1 MQLPARIG
9 KYELVELLGGGM
21 SRVYRARDTVIGRS
35 VVVKILT
42 EAAAQDPEAKAR
54 FLREAQV
61 AGNLT
66 HDNVISVYDFGEDQG
81 RPYMVMEFL
90 RGEDLRSLIKSSRI
104 GDLNFRL
111 RLALQLARALEYI
124 HSNKI
129 IHRDI
134 KPENIQ
140 VTGSGVVKLMDFGI
154 AKAENSQLTRPGF
167 TLGTPFYMAPEQV
180 RGQEI
185 TNRADIYAFGVLL
198 FELLSGVR
206 AIEGETVERIFYEIL
221 YKPLDLKPLEVA
233 GVPQP
238 LPDLV
243 AVCTSKDPAQ
253 RPQSFAEVC
262 ATLERILR
270 RLEQGPVTS
279 TGVGV
284 PKPAQPAHTPAAPVP
299 AASTQP
305 APTRP
310 APARPAP
317 ARPPAPSAPTPPPAF
332 TSLASR
338 KRSDLLIVVAAA
350 AVVLLLVIFWLY
362 LRSSAS
368 GAPALHSALTTPTG
382 DMVLVPAGP
391 FLSGSEKESVEVPA
405 FYIDKTEVT
414 NSAYRRFCNQR
425 GRTLPENFPPSRPDY
440 PVVNVSYFEAHSFA
454 HWAGKRLP
462 TALEWEKAARGTD
475 GRAFPWGDAPDA
487 SRANVREDPPRHE
500 PRLMPAASIPQGAS
514 PYQALDMAGNAWE
527 FVNEQADPTPA
538 ALQAFAHLLDPPP
551 TAEEQWAGIR
561 GGSYDLPLLNEAL
574 WDDNIIP
581 ARHRSF
587 NIGFRCAKDAQ

>member
-1 MQLPARIG
+1 MELPARIG
-9 KYELVELLGGGM
+9 KYELLELLGGGM

-111 RLALQLARALEYI
+111 HIALQLARALEYI

-140 VTGSGVVKLMDFGI
+140 VTGTGVVKLMDFGI

-180 RGQEI
+180 RGQEV

-206 AIEGETVERIFYEIL
+206 AIEGDTVERIFYEIL
-221 YKPLDLKPLEVA
+221 YKPLDLKPLETA

-243 AVCTSKDPAQ
+243 ALCTSKDPAQ
-253 RPQSFAEVC
+253 RPQSFGDVC

-270 RLEQGPVTS
+270 RLEQGPGTP
-279 TGVGV
+279 TAAV
-284 PKPAQPAHTPAAPVP
+284 PTQTQAAPAPAAPIPTPPSRP
-299 AASTQP
+299 AFIP
-305 APTRP
+305 P
-310 APARPAP
+310 APAPAG
-317 ARPPAPSAPTPPPAF
+317 R
-332 TSLASR
+332 R
-338 KRSDLLIVVAAA
+338 RSDILIVAAA
-350 AVVLLLVIFWLY
+350 ALVVLLLLVFWLY
-362 LRSSAS
+362 LRYSGSATD
-368 GAPALHSALTTPTG
+368 PRTLHSTLTTPTG
-382 DMVLVPAGP
+382 AMVLVPAGS
-391 FLSGSEKESVEVPA
+391 FLSGSETESVTLPT
-405 FYIDKTEVT
+405 FYIDRTEVT
-414 NSAYRRFCNQR
+414 NAAYRRFCTER
-425 GRTLPENFPPSRPDY
+425 GRTLPQNFPSGRPDY

-454 HWAGKRLP
+454 RWAGKRLP

-475 GRAFPWGDAPDA
+475 GRAFPWGNAHDA
-487 SRANVREDPPRHE
+487 SHANVRDDPQRRE
-500 PRLMPAASIPQGAS
+500 PRLTPAGSTPQGAS
-514 PYQALDMAGNAWE
+514 PYQALDMAGNVWE
-527 FVNEQADPTPA
+527 FVDEPASPAPA

-551 TAEEQWAGIR
+551 TAEEQWCGIR
-561 GGSYDLPLLNEAL
+561 GGSYDLP
-574 WDDNIIP
+574 
-581 ARHRSF
+581 
-587 NIGFRCAKDAQ
+587 C

>member
-66 HDNVISVYDFGEDQG
+66 HDNVINVYDFGEDQG

-180 RGQEI
+180 RGQEV

-206 AIEGETVERIFYEIL
+206 AIEGDTVERIFYEIL
-221 YKPLDLKPLEVA
+221 YKPLDLTPLETA

-253 RPQSFAEVC
+253 RPHSFAEIC

-279 TGVGV
+279 PNVVV
-284 PKPAQPAHTPAAPVP
+284 PKPPQTAPTPAAPIP
-299 AASTQP
+299 AASTQ
-305 APTRP
+305 P

-317 ARPPAPSAPTPPPAF
+317 ARPAPPWPAPPWPAPPGPASPWRSEAISSF
-332 TSLASR
+332 SQRTS
-338 KRSDLLIVVAAA
+338 RSTD
-350 AVVLLLVIFWLY
+350 
-362 LRSSAS
+362 
-368 GAPALHSALTTPTG
+368 
-382 DMVLVPAGP
+382 
-391 FLSGSEKESVEVPA
+391 
-405 FYIDKTEVT
+405 
-414 NSAYRRFCNQR
+414 
-425 GRTLPENFPPSRPDY
+425 SRP
-440 PVVNVSYFEAHSFA
+440 FF
-454 HWAGKRLP
+454 
-462 TALEWEKAARGTD
+462 
-475 GRAFPWGDAPDA
+475 
-487 SRANVREDPPRHE
+487 
-500 PRLMPAASIPQGAS
+500 
-514 PYQALDMAGNAWE
+514 
-527 FVNEQADPTPA
+527 
-538 ALQAFAHLLDPPP
+538 
-551 TAEEQWAGIR
+551 
-561 GGSYDLPLLNEAL
+561 
-574 WDDNIIP
+574 
-581 ARHRSF
+581 
-587 NIGFRCAKDAQ
+587 

>member
-1 MQLPARIG
+1 MELPARIG
-9 KYELVELLGGGM
+9 KYELLELLGGGM

-42 EAAAQDPEAKAR
+42 ESAAQDPEAKAR

-66 HDNVISVYDFGEDQG
+66 HDNVISVYDFGEEQG

-111 RLALQLARALEYI
+111 RIALQLARALEYI

-129 IHRDI
+129 VHRDI

-206 AIEGETVERIFYEIL
+206 AIEGDTVERIFYEIL
-221 YKPLDLKPLEVA
+221 YKPLDLTPLETA

-243 AVCTSKDPAQ
+243 ALCTAKDPAQ
-253 RPQSFAEVC
+253 RPRSFGDVC

-270 RLEQGPVTS
+270 RLEQGPATS
-279 TGVGV
+279 PSVAV
-284 PKPAQPAHTPAAPVP
+284 PKPPPAAPTPAAPMP

-310 APARPAP
+310 API
-317 ARPPAPSAPTPPPAF
+317 APTPPPAF
-332 TSLASR
+332 TVPAGR
-338 KRSDLLIVVAAA
+338 RRTDILIVAAA
-350 AVVLLLVIFWLY
+350 AVVVVLLVIFWLY
-362 LRSSAS
+362 LRRSGSAPGS
-368 GAPALHSALTTPTG
+368 GTLHSTLASPSG

-391 FLSGSEKESVEVPA
+391 FLSGSEKESVELPA

-414 NSAYRRFCNQR
+414 NTVYRRFCTER
-425 GRTLPENFPPSRPDY
+425 GRTLPPNFPSGRPNY
-440 PVVNVSYFEAHSFA
+440 PVVNVSYFEAHAFA

-475 GRAFPWGDAPDA
+475 GRTFPWGDAHDA
-487 SRANVREDPPRHE
+487 SLANVRDNPQRRD
-500 PRLMPAASIPQGAS
+500 PRLAAVGSVPQGAS
-514 PYQALDMAGNAWE
+514 PYQALDMAGNVWE
-527 FVNEQADPTPA
+527 FVNEQAAPTPA
-538 ALQAFAHLLDPPP
+538 TLQAFAHLLDPPP
-551 TAEEQWAGIR
+551 TAEEQWCGIR

-574 WDDNIIP
+574 WDDDIIP
-581 ARHRSF
+581 ARHRSY

>member
-140 VTGSGVVKLMDFGI
+140 VTGSGVLKLMDFGI

-206 AIEGETVERIFYEIL
+206 AIEGDTVERIFYEIL
-221 YKPLDLKPLEVA
+221 YKPLDLKPLETA

-243 AVCTSKDPAQ
+243 AVCTSKDPTQ
-253 RPQSFAEVC
+253 RPQSFAEIC

-270 RLEQGPVTS
+270 RLEQGAATAPAAAI
-279 TGVGV
+279 
-284 PKPAQPAHTPAAPVP
+284 PKPPQTAPTPAAPIP

-305 APTRP
+305 T
-310 APARPAP
+310 PARPAP
-317 ARPPAPSAPTPPPAF
+317 TAPTPPPAF
-332 TSLASR
+332 TALADR
-338 KRSDLLIVVAAA
+338 KRSDLLIVAAAA

-362 LRSSAS
+362 LRSSGSATGS
-368 GAPALHSALTTPTG
+368 GALHSTLTTPTG

-391 FLSGSEKESVEVPA
+391 FLSGSEKESVEVPP
-405 FYIDKTEVT
+405 FYMDKTEVT
-414 NSAYRRFCNQR
+414 NAAYRRFCNER
-425 GRTLPENFPPSRPDY
+425 GRTLPENFPSGRPDY
-440 PVVNVSYFEAHSFA
+440 PVVSVSYFEAHSFA

-462 TALEWEKAARGTD
+462 SALEWEKAARGTD
-475 GRAFPWGDAPDA
+475 GRAFPWGNAPDA
-487 SRANVREDPPRHE
+487 SRANVRDVAQHRDPQ
-500 PRLMPAASIPQGAS
+500 LIPAASMPQGAS
-514 PYQALDMAGNAWE
+514 PYRAVNMAGNVWE
-527 FVNEQADPTPA
+527 FVDEKAEPTPA
-538 ALQAFAHLLDPPP
+538 TLQAFAHLLDPPP
-551 TAEEQWAGIR
+551 TAEEQWSGIR
-561 GGSYDLPLLNEAL
+561 GGSYDLPLLTEAL

-581 ARHRSF
+581 ARHRSY

>member
-9 KYELVELLGGGM
+9 KYELLELLGGGM

-81 RPYMVMEFL
+81 HPYMVMEFL
-90 RGEDLRSLIKSSRI
+90 RGEDLRSLIKSNRI

-198 FELLSGVR
+198 FELLSGAR
-206 AIEGETVERIFYEIL
+206 AIEGDTVERIFYEIL
-221 YKPLDLKPLEVA
+221 YKPLDLKPLETA

-238 LPDLV
+238 LPELV

-270 RLEQGPVTS
+270 RLEQGPATS
-279 TGVGV
+279 PSVAV
-284 PKPAQPAHTPAAPVP
+284 PKPPQTAATPAAPIP
-299 AASTQP
+299 TASTQP
-305 APTRP
+305 APARPAAPVRP
-310 APARPAP
+310 APA
-317 ARPPAPSAPTPPPAF
+317 APTPPPAF
-332 TSLASR
+332 TAPASR
-338 KRSDLLIVVAAA
+338 KRSDLMIVVAAA
-350 AVVLLLVIFWLY
+350 VVVLLLVIFWIY
-362 LRSSAS
+362 LRRSGSSS
-368 GAPALHSALTTPTG
+368 PALHSTLTTPTG
-382 DMVLVPAGP
+382 EMVLVPAGP
-391 FLSGSEKESVEVPA
+391 FLSGSEKESVDVPA
-405 FYIDKTEVT
+405 FYIDQTEVT
-414 NSAYRRFCNQR
+414 NAAYRRFCNER
-425 GRTLPENFPPSRPDY
+425 GRTLPENFPSGRPDY
-440 PVVNVSYFEAHSFA
+440 PVVNVSYFEAHAFA

-462 TALEWEKAARGTD
+462 TAVEWEKAARGTD
-475 GRAFPWGDAPDA
+475 GRAFPWGDAADG
-487 SRANVREDPPRHE
+487 SRANVRGDAQHREA
-500 PRLMPAASIPQGAS
+500 RLMPAAAMPQGAS
-514 PYQALDMAGNAWE
+514 PYQVLNMAGNVWE
-527 FVNEQADPTPA
+527 FVNEQAEPTPA
-538 ALQAFAHLLDPPP
+538 ALQAFTHLLDPPP
-551 TAEEQWAGIR
+551 TAEEQWCGIR

-581 ARHRSF
+581 ARHRSY
-587 NIGFRCAKDAQ
+587 NIGFRCAQDAQ

>member
-1 MQLPARIG
+1 ML
-9 KYELVELLGGGM
+9 ELLGGGM

-111 RLALQLARALEYI
+111 RIALQLARALEYI

-129 IHRDI
+129 VHRDI

-140 VTGSGVVKLMDFGI
+140 VTGTGVVKLMDFGI

-185 TNRADIYAFGVLL
+185 SNRADIYAFGVLL

-206 AIEGETVERIFYEIL
+206 AIEGDTVERIFYEIL
-221 YKPLDLKPLEVA
+221 YKPLDLTPLETA

-243 AVCTSKDPAQ
+243 AVCTAKDPAQ

-270 RLEQGPVTS
+270 RLEQGPVTLPAV
-279 TGVGV
+279 TI
-284 PKPAQPAHTPAAPVP
+284 PKPPQTAPTPAAPMP
-299 AASTQP
+299 AASSQP
-305 APTRP
+305 VA
-310 APARPAP
+310 ARPAP
-317 ARPPAPSAPTPPPAF
+317 IPPTPPPAF
-332 TSLASR
+332 TALPSR
-338 KRSDLLIVVAAA
+338 KRSDLLIVAAAA

-362 LRSSAS
+362 LRSSGS
-368 GAPALHSALTTPTG
+368 GSPTLHSTLTTPTG
-382 DMVLVPAGP
+382 DMALVPAGP
-391 FLSGSEKESVEVPA
+391 FLSGGERESVEVPA

-414 NSAYRRFCNQR
+414 NAVYRRFCNER
-425 GRTLPENFPPSRPDY
+425 GRTLPPNFPAGRPDY

-462 TALEWEKAARGTD
+462 TAVEWEKAARGTD

-487 SRANVREDPPRHE
+487 SRANVRDDAQRHDPK
-500 PRLMPAASIPQGAS
+500 LMLAASMPQGAS
-514 PYQALDMAGNAWE
+514 PYQAVNMAGNVWE
-527 FVNEQADPTPA
+527 FVSEQTEPTPA

-551 TAEEQWAGIR
+551 TVEEQWCGIR

-581 ARHRSF
+581 ARHRSY